1 MYGEDS
7 DDFDSDNYSSGS
19 DVLIRLLHLCQ
30 YSLEYLQPRLVYL
43 SDFFLF
49 GLGEVIIG
57 FLERGY
63 RSLEFLLHL
72 SYEAF
77 LFHDHLSNFEFG
89 EFEQLIDLVGFFRC
103 TLLTTGGRTGHL
115 DGFGVGLEGL

>member
-57 FLERGY
+57 FLERGH
-63 RSLEFLLHL
+63 RCLEFLLHL
-72 SYEAF
+72 QLMVTF
-77 LFHDHLSNFEFG
+77 LYMYM
-89 EFEQLIDLVGFFRC
+89 
-103 TLLTTGGRTGHL
+103 
-115 DGFGVGLEGL
+115 